1 MTSAIPHAFV
11 SGGRCFLE
19 KIIEPKHLIKSED
32 LITQKRLMKNVSD
45 MIKGQVAVVTGAS
58 SGIGYATALAL
69 AKAGAKVVAGARRK
83 ERLEGLQKEIEKAG
97 GECIAVSCDVTKR
110 SDCENLIGAAIKK
123 WNKIDILVNNAG
135 LMPLSFVKNLK
146 IDEWDRMV
154 DVNIKGV
161 LYCTAAVIP
170 HLLGQKS
177 GHIVNISSIAGR
189 VVFPAG
195 SVYCA
200 TKYAVRAFSEGL
212 RQELSTR
219 NNIRVTTIEPGVVA
233 TELTNTIT
241 DKSLEGFV
249 KSAKEMQALKA
260 EDIANSIIFALESP
274 PHMNVNEITIR
285 PTTQER

>member
-1 MTSAIPHAFV
+1 
-11 SGGRCFLE
+11 
-19 KIIEPKHLIKSED
+19 
-32 LITQKRLMKNVSD
+32 
-45 MIKGQVAVVTGAS
+45 MISNMIQGQVVIVTGAS
-58 SGIGYATALAL
+58 SGIGYATALAI

-83 ERLEGLQKEIEKAG
+83 DRLEKLQKEIEKTG
-97 GECIAVSCDVTKR
+97 GECITVACDVTKR
-110 SDCENLIGAAIKK
+110 SDCENLVDAAIKK
-123 WNKIDILVNNAG
+123 WNKVDILINNAG

-170 HLLGQKS
+170 HLIKQKS

-233 TELTNTIT
+233 TELTDTIT
-241 DKSLEGFV
+241 DKSLEAFV
-249 KSAKEMQALKA
+249 NSVKDMQALKA
-260 EDIANSIIFALESP
+260 EDIANSILFAVESP
-274 PHMNVNEITIR
+274 PHMNVNEMTIR